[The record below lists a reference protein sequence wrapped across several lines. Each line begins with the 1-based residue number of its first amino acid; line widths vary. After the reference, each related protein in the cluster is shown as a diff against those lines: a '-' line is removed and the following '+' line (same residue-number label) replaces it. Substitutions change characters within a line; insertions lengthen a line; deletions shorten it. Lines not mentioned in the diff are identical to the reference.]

1 MAAQVEIIFELA
13 DGSERRVGGDV
24 GASVMDTAIG
34 EGVPGIVAE
43 CGGALSCATCHVY
56 VDEQWLP
63 RLDAKD
69 PFEDEMLEGTASER
83 ADNSRLSCQIRLSPE
98 LDGLRVRIPP
108 TQY

>member
-1 MAAQVEIIFELA
+1 MAGVQVVFELP
-13 DGSERRVGGDV
+13 DGSERSVSGDI

-34 EGVPGIVAE
+34 QGVPGIVAE

-56 VDEQWLP
+56 VDAEWMP
-63 RLDAKD
+63 HLDEKD

-83 ADNSRLSCQIRLSPE
+83 GPTSRLSCQIRLSPE
-98 LDGLRVRIPP
+98 LDGIRVKVPP